1 VSKNC
6 RKKRSKWLSS
16 QETTPL
22 HAVVALA
29 KEAME
34 CSFVLYYFIV
44 KAAEAIRRLVNAEQD
59 WVFGVGLVL
68 VSHHLETMNEE

>member
-1 VSKNC
+1 
-6 RKKRSKWLSS
+6 
-16 QETTPL
+16 
-22 HAVVALA
+22 
-29 KEAME
+29 ME